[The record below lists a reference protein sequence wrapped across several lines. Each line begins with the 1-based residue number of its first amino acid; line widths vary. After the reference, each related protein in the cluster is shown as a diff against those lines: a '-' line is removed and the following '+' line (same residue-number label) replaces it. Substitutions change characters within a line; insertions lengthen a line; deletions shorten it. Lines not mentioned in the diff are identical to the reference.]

1 MNIEQ
6 WQKTTIKERKRL
18 LVAAGYNANNYA
30 YRAFNSIPSGIRD
43 DINYVIRRDQ
53 ARAEATVIYA

>member
-1 MNIEQ
+1 MNVDQ

-30 YRAFNSIPSGIRD
+30 YRAFNSIPRGIQD
-43 DINYVIRRDQ
+43 DINFVIRREQ
-53 ARAEATVIYA
+53 ARTEAGAIYA